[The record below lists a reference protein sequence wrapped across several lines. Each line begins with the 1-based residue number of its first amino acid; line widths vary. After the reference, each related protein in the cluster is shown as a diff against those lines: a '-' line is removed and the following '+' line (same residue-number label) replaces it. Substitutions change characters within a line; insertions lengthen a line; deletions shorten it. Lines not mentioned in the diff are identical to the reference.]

1 MSLQFRG
8 LEAFCIAAQRLSFKD
23 AADELCLTASAVSH
37 QIKDLE
43 DHLGVRLF
51 ERRTRAIALTD
62 AGNALYRELHPH
74 LLAIRRAT
82 SRVRNQG
89 ARCPL
94 VVRMPEFFASEL
106 FMPRVAS
113 FSQSNRHIDLR
124 IETTG
129 PDADLNDRADLNI
142 VLTDRP
148 PPGET
153 VEKLFPVRYVP
164 ACSPALYARYAP
176 LGHGALEQATLLLH
190 QSRPEAWHRW
200 AEKAGLPRPAPRQII
215 RLDSMFAL
223 ARAAERGA
231 GVALV
236 PMPMSSSWFDSGALL
251 RLFNADLE
259 SPDSYYVV
267 ARSDSAHPH
276 ARDTLVDWIVD
287 AFVQQHEA
295 SEAA

>member
-8 LEAFCIAAQRLSFKD
+8 LQAFCLAAQRLSFKE

-43 DHLGVRLF
+43 EYLGVRLF

-62 AGNALYRELHPH
+62 AGNALYREVHPH
-74 LLAIRRAT
+74 LLAIQRAT

-89 ARCPL
+89 TRCPL
-94 VVRMPEFFASEL
+94 LVRMPEFFASEL

-113 FSQSNRHIDLR
+113 FSQSNRHVDLR

-129 PDADLNDRADLNI
+129 PDADANDRADVSI
-142 VLTDRP
+142 VLTDRAP
-148 PPGET
+148 AGPQ
-153 VEKLFPVRYVP
+153 VERLFPVRYVP
-164 ACSPALYARYAP
+164 ACSPALHARYAP
-176 LGHGALEQATLLLH
+176 MGHAMLEQATLLLH
-190 QSRPEAWHRW
+190 QSRPDAWHRW
-200 AEKAGLPRPAPRQII
+200 AEMSGVPRPAPRQII
-215 RLDSMFAL
+215 RMDSMFAL
-223 ARAAERGA
+223 ARAAEQGA

-236 PMPMSSSWFDSGALL
+236 PMPISSSWFDSGALL
-251 RLFNADLE
+251 RLFGSDLE

-267 ARSDSAHPH
+267 ARADSAHPV
-276 ARDTLVDWIVD
+276 ARDSLVDWMVD
-287 AFVQQHEA
+287 SFVQRQET